1 MNENI
6 FSTQAA
12 KGEESGYQCIVDRLF
27 NWDWRES
34 DTFGEDQ
41 DPELTSIG
49 VRIRDWQHVAFRQIK
64 NLTGSQY
71 ADIYR
76 CAYAEGVSRLS
87 DSVDRDKL
95 NQHNEFVSMTGH
107 IVAGYGQSDIHRMDQ
122 WGYATLGDM
131 DDVMKEGRYFDSH
144 GKTDKSISPSVIPNH
159 YSQIEGDYAEDLG
172 MKGWIHR
179 SVLSIGLS
187 GCERVPSKVQ
197 NNADEVVESVVRR
210 VEERAVEAEK
220 SFASYIG
227 RNLGYWLAEGIH
239 ESALRDIVEATE
251 NMVTQFEATV
261 SNDVETLVD
270 EAIVLDSEKSQYRR
284 YEEIRNMDKF

>member
-12 KGEESGYQCIVDRLF
+12 KGRESGYQCIVDRLF
-27 NWDWRES
+27 NWDWKQS
-34 DTFGEDQ
+34 DVFGEDQ
-41 DPELTSIG
+41 DPELTTVSL
-49 VRIRDWQHVAFRQIK
+49 RIRNWQDVAFSQIK

-87 DSVDRDKL
+87 DAVDRDKL
-95 NQHNEFVSMTGH
+95 NQHNEFVSMTRH
-107 IVAGYGQSDIHRMDQ
+107 IVSEYGQSDIHRMDQ
-122 WGYATLGDM
+122 WGYAMLGDM

-144 GKTDKSISPSVIPNH
+144 GKTDKTISPSVIPNH

-187 GCERVPSKVQ
+187 GCEHLPVKAQDMSE
-197 NNADEVVESVVRR
+197 EVVESVVRR
-210 VEERAVEAEK
+210 VEERAFEAEK
-220 SFASYIG
+220 SFASYVG

-251 NMVTQFEATV
+251 NMVTEFETSV

-270 EAIVLDSEKSQYRR
+270 EANVLDSEKSRYRR
-284 YEEIRNMDKF
+284 YEEIQNMDKF